1 MANRRKTIARK
12 AGISDHFLI
21 SQADHRR
28 SGEIP
33 AQDGRTRELLAPAYP
48 ELPVGEGLR
57 RLIVARTAPDAP
69 FAVTVL
75 GPAAPPAG
83 ADPAANAPEAAD
95 PLPRIAAGLD
105 GLCGREDG
113 FWGVEDGGLLAAVWP
128 GRSAADALH
137 LARRL
142 QEELAAAAGCQVR
155 VGVAEHPTLEFPPQ
169 AALDNARKA
178 LDHAAFF
185 GPDSRVVFDAVS
197 LNISGDAL
205 YERGDVPAAVAEF
218 RHGLEL
224 DPGSVNLH
232 NSLGVCYAVLKDYD
246 RAVAEFTAALRLQPD
261 DHMAVYNLGLVH
273 ALLGRREAALGFFL
287 RANELRGDVFEILL
301 QTGKLH
307 LDMGQPQSARP
318 LFEHAARLRSK
329 SGSIYRILGDCYTA
343 VGAPEKAINAYKK
356 AVKANPSD
364 VAALSALGCLFDEKG
379 ENPEIALVFCRESA
393 RLAPDNALFRARLG
407 ALYRKMNRLE
417 EALAEY
423 ERAAAL
429 GHDAAAE
436 LAGLRERLTGHPTTA
451 NEPPA
456 P

>member
-12 AGISDHFLI
+12 AGITDHFLI

-33 AQDGRTRELLAPAYP
+33 PQGEHTRDLLAPAYP
-48 ELPVGEGLR
+48 DLAYGARLR
-57 RLIVARTAPDAP
+57 QIAVERTATSAQ
-69 FAVTVL
+69 FAVTVI
-75 GPAAPPAG
+75 GPGTPPAAQAT
-83 ADPAANAPEAAD
+83 DPDPSAE
-95 PLPRIAAGLD
+95 PLPRIAACLD
-105 GLCGREDG
+105 DLCGQERG
-113 FWGVEDGGLLAAVWP
+113 FWGVEDSGLLAAVWP
-128 GRSAADALH
+128 GRSAEDALQI
-137 LARRL
+137 ARRL
-142 QEELAAAAGCQVR
+142 QDEIGAAAARQVR
-155 VGVAEHPTLEFPPQ
+155 VGVAGHPTLDLPPQ

-185 GPDSRVVFDAVS
+185 GPDSRVAFDAVS

-205 YERGDVPAAVAEF
+205 YERGDVPAAVREF

-232 NSLGVCYAVLKDYD
+232 NSLGVCYAVLKDYEH
-246 RAVAEFTAALRLQPD
+246 ALAEFTAALRLQPD
-261 DHMAVYNLGLVH
+261 DHMAVYNLGLVQ
-273 ALLGRREAALGFFL
+273 ALLGRRDAALGFFL
-287 RANELRGDVFEILL
+287 RANELRGDVFEVLL
-301 QTGKLH
+301 QTGKLY
-307 LDMGQPQSARP
+307 LEMGQPQSARP
-318 LFEHAARLRSK
+318 FLEHAARLRSK
-329 SGSIYRILGDCYTA
+329 SGSIYRLLGDCYTA
-343 VGAPEKAINAYKK
+343 VGVPEKAINAYKK
-356 AVKANPSD
+356 AVKANPAD

-407 ALYRKMNRLE
+407 ALYLKMNRPE

-423 ERAAAL
+423 ERATAL

-436 LAGLRERLTGHPTTA
+436 LAGLRDRLAGCATPR
-451 NEPPA
+451 NDPPA